1 MSSKIDFFKESKGR
15 YMPGRN
21 VSENGA
27 LPAGVYELSMTMQGE
42 IYFSEL
48 EPKTDELVEI
58 PNSTS
63 DFIIK
68 DIENFLKPEV
78 LARFKTHGLT
88 HKRGI
93 LMYGPGGT
101 GKTSTIVQI
110 CNKVVARGGVV
121 LFGADPNI
129 VSAGIKAIKDV
140 SPDTMIVLVYEELE
154 TWLSRSSHAMLSLLD
169 GELQNDGVIVL
180 ATTNYISRIPA
191 RIKSRQSR
199 FAITVEV
206 GVPSKEFREAFFT
219 KKLLPEELNQLASFV
234 DSSEGFVVDQ
244 MKDLVVSV
252 CCLGMTLPDAVLKIK
267 QMTENSV
274 GADDYHEDY
283 SKELFE
289 TKNPKLKPLRGI

>member
-1 MSSKIDFFKESKGR
+1 MSNKADFFKENKGR
-15 YMPGRN
+15 YMAGKN
-21 VSENGA
+21 VSETGE
-27 LPAGVYELSMTMQGE
+27 LPAGVYELNMTMQGDL
-42 IYFSEL
+42 YFSEL

-63 DFIIK
+63 ELIVK

-78 LARFKTHGLT
+78 LTRFKTHGFT

-110 CNKVVARGGVV
+110 CKKVIERGGVV
-121 LFGADPNI
+121 IFGPDPNI
-129 VSAGIKAIKDV
+129 VSAGIKSIKDV
-140 SPDTMIVLVYEELE
+140 SPNKMVVLVYEELE
-154 TWLSRSSHAMLSLLD
+154 TWLGRSNHAMLSLLD

-199 FAITVEV
+199 FALTVEV
-206 GVPSKEFREAFFT
+206 GTPSKEFREAFF
-219 KKLLPEELNQLASFV
+219 KGKLLESEMDQLASFV
-234 DSSEGFVVDQ
+234 NSSEGFVVDQ
-244 MKDLVVSV
+244 MKDLIVSV
-252 CCLGMTLPDAVLKIK
+252 CCLGMTLPEAVLKIK